1 MFLCPQ
7 LLISCYPKPFFL
19 LTWQTCP
26 FINICTCLLYL
37 LDRWYGIRFYF
48 CFILKNVIWT
58 NHTSSW
64 QSFFKFIQSLLSRK
78 WHALFWCPV
87 LQVSNKTIWGL
98 PLHSIKTCGA
108 MMVEVKREEC
118 WLSWKN
124 HLDGTKH
131 VGMLLSSSPVFEKD
145 IYHTDGALD
154 NYKIVSAVRLLIFRI
169 NSEGY

>member
-87 LQVSNKTIWGL
+87 LQVSNKHHLRTSPSCHKDLWGYD
-98 PLHSIKTCGA
+98 GGG
-108 MMVEVKREEC
+108 EEGRV
-118 WLSWKN
+118 LTQLKD
-124 HLDGTKH
+124 HLDGTEH
-131 VGMLLSSSPVFEKD
+131 PGMLLSSSPV
-145 IYHTDGALD
+145 
-154 NYKIVSAVRLLIFRI
+154 SAW
-169 NSEGY
+169 EGYLSYRWGFRQL